1 MGALNGVWLPFYTW
15 LLYGPHGHSPPC
27 QPLTW
32 GQDVHA
38 RPHAPQQVTKVHE
51 PPREDT
57 VPPKPV
63 PPVPPPTQHLQPEG
77 DVSQQSGGSPRGKS
91 RSPVPPAEKEAEKP
105 AFFPAF
111 PTEGPK
117 LPTEPPRWSS
127 GLPFPIPPREVIKT
141 SPHAADPSAFSYT
154 PPGEWTAH
162 QLGLCSRWAA
172 NSFSVAGLH
181 GADRMRPWL
190 KV

>member
-91 RSPVPPAEKEAEKP
+91 RSPVPPAEKEGECWAQGCSGSERQP
-105 AFFPAF
+105 
-111 PTEGPK
+111 
-117 LPTEPPRWSS
+117 SS
-127 GLPFPIPPREVIKT
+127 L
-141 SPHAADPSAFSYT
+141 
-154 PPGEWTAH
+154 
-162 QLGLCSRWAA
+162 LGFLGNMGQAGRIHCYGSR
-172 NSFSVAGLH
+172 
-181 GADRMRPWL
+181 
-190 KV
+190 